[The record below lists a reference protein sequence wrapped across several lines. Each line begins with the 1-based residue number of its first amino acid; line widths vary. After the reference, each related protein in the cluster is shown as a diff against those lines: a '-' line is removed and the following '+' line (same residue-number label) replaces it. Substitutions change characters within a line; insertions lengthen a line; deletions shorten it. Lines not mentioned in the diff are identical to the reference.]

1 MSLLVISEILGLFG
15 NTLIGDDKYSLR
27 NSENLRHP
35 IQMELSKI
43 KISSKIFAPFLKSTS
58 NLQHFEKKVTLIGY
72 VFLRS

>member
-15 NTLIGDDKYSLR
+15 NTLIGDDKYSLH

-43 KISSKIFAPFLKSTS
+43 KISF
-58 NLQHFEKKVTLIGY
+58 
-72 VFLRS
+72 